1 MCTGKVEV
9 EATEVEVYE
18 RRGPETALVKR
29 LQSAKRLEGL
39 AMVGERITANLEF
52 CLVKALL
59 RRRRVRSAIHQ
70 SWPLGGLIPV
80 LGPE

>member
-1 MCTGKVEV
+1 VEICTGIIEV

-39 AMVGERITANLEF
+39 VTVGGKNNG
-52 CLVKALL
+52 K
-59 RRRRVRSAIHQ
+59 
-70 SWPLGGLIPV
+70 P
-80 LGPE
+80 